1 MKSPRYPLRD
11 VLENGGHPVDPLASV
26 SYLLRAARAVSRKTD
41 DRGHIGAASGDP
53 VPSPLI
59 EVVGLLDRLS
69 FSTLD
74 DRRLLRPGQGFRPGK
89 GAKFDFDMWLR
100 RTFILLKDGQCAL
113 AARGREGRILLDR
126 YLEQPGWYQ
135 EPQGIGE
142 EQLKKTRRKL
152 GGAKG
157 PWTSDFIRA
166 LIALYLPRDFLDRG
180 EAQQK
185 ADLLGLAPGV
195 KEIWHPHVDKR
206 FPFEIFWLLLDF
218 SLHSD
223 AQLRRTVTHLASH
236 VRRSPEERLQV
247 ALHGLMPILSELADL
262 LGIETEPTPAMFEIA
277 EAFPGGQPL
286 FRIRILPPR

>member
-11 VLENGGHPVDPLASV
+11 VLENGGHPVDPLATV

-41 DRGHIGAASGDP
+41 DRGHIGAVSGDP

-59 EVVGLLDRLS
+59 EFVGLLDRLS

-89 GAKFDFDMWLR
+89 GARFDFDMWLR
-100 RTFILLKDGQCAL
+100 RIFIVLKAHQCAL
-113 AARGREGRILLDR
+113 AAPGRASRTLLDR

-142 EQLKKTRRKL
+142 EQLKKAKGKL
-152 GGAKG
+152 GVAQGA
-157 PWTSDFIRA
+157 WTSDFVGA
-166 LIALYLPRDFLDRG
+166 LIALHLPRDFLDRS

-185 ADLLGLAPGV
+185 ADLLSLAPGV
-195 KEIWHPHVDKR
+195 KEIWRPHVDAR
-206 FPFEIFWLLLDF
+206 FPFEIFWRLLDV
-218 SLHSD
+218 SLHSE
-223 AQLRRTVTHLASH
+223 AQLRRTVIQLASH
-236 VRRSPEERLQV
+236 VRRSPEKRLQV
-247 ALHGLMPILSELADL
+247 VLHGLMPILSELADL
-262 LGIETEPTPAMFEIA
+262 LGVETEPTPAMFEIA